1 MRQPWTARKALR
13 LGRRLLGASLVAL
26 RQWIDVRASLSGCF
40 RFGAL
45 ALEILNARRRL
56 TAAGLRSHYI
66 LPLLREIPELRL
78 TARISGE

>member
-1 MRQPWTARKALR
+1 
-13 LGRRLLGASLVAL
+13 
-26 RQWIDVRASLSGCF
+26 
-40 RFGAL
+40 
-45 ALEILNARRRL
+45 L